1 MLSRVVMGCYG
12 GKSIKPFLAWQARQP
27 LGNKPSFAPSGAA
40 RCKPQPPAQHD
51 LDERSLLMQAPPNDE
66 SPNQVFYL
74 ILTKSLLYESILLIR
89 NLPPMLSWYALWPL
103 ELD

>member
-1 MLSRVVMGCYG
+1 
-12 GKSIKPFLAWQARQP
+12 
-27 LGNKPSFAPSGAA
+27 
-40 RCKPQPPAQHD
+40 
-51 LDERSLLMQAPPNDE
+51 MQAPPNDE